1 MRAALAVMT
10 IGICSIWM
18 SAKRADAQVS
28 AGSIGGIVSD
38 SAQAL
43 VQGATVRLQNAATG
57 AVREVPTNE
66 TGYYV
71 FTNVLPAVY
80 DLTVTSRGF
89 KAAVRKELQVQV
101 NQNLRVDVQLEVG
114 EILQSVEITAA
125 APLLESTNSRVGTV
139 VETKQITELP
149 LNGRQF
155 AQLILLTPGALP
167 IALGQST
174 TFKVQLGAG
183 SYSPVINGQRSRY
196 NNFLL
201 DGVENN
207 DPMFNSYA
215 MNPSVDAI
223 QEFSVQSRGN
233 VSEQG
238 RSMGSDVVVVTRSG
252 TNQLRGSAWE
262 FLRNT
267 KLDARNFFD
276 PQRPDF
282 KQNQFGGTLGGPVR
296 LPGYNGRDR
305 TFFFGYYE
313 GFRYVRSAN
322 SITTVPTQAMADGD
336 FSAAGLPTLY
346 DITTTRPDPT
356 LSSGH
361 RRDPFPGNRIPANR
375 IVGSAQDLLRTVYPP
390 PNMPG
395 ITRNYINTTSQT
407 QHNDQASARI
417 DHKISD
423 NNSLFGRIS
432 YNDGDITSPG
442 GIPAVATA
450 ITNTAWNATISDS
463 HVFHPNLIG
472 HIQWGFNR
480 YTSNQ
485 SGLPLPDSVLSAT
498 GWDQVY
504 PSGPPDLLRLSLSVS
519 DIAGSGGPFT
529 PIGPHTSFQ
538 GITDLTWIQGKHTV
552 KTGFTINHLD
562 SFQASPQA
570 GIGFSR
576 RPTSDLTNVSTTGYG
591 VATFLLGLPTD
602 SRRAAGDSSA
612 KLSHYEYHGFLQDE
626 IRLTKGL
633 TVTAGIR
640 YSYVQAMKEARN
652 AFSGLD
658 YLTGNYL
665 MAVTNPVTGDGPN
678 MRERWVDPDWNNFAP
693 RLGIAWLLNE
703 KTTIRAGA
711 GIYYSFTDYPQY
723 FADPAGNWPFGFSD
737 TVGPLNDFFVDTPM
751 SNPFVNSP
759 GVTLPTSPE
768 GQGGYSMNPRM
779 RTPYSSQ
786 WNFSIQRQLP
796 SNMLLDLSYVGSNSV
811 KLLQSR
817 AENRAIPGPGPVQAR
832 RPNPKYNAIT
842 WDDNGP
848 PSNYNG
854 LSVKLQKRFS
864 AGLSFLSSYT
874 WGHNLDIYSTER
886 GGTSGGPQDPLY
898 WRADYA
904 SSTADVKHAFL
915 LSGVYELPFGKGKA
929 HLTSGPLSYIF
940 GNWEWSNILGL
951 YGGQP
956 VAVTLGF
963 DNASLGAAGGQ
974 RPDLVGDPIL
984 SDPTRLRWF
993 NTAAFAR
1000 PEQFKFGN
1008 AGRNLF
1014 RGPSLKNFDTALM
1027 KNFILHEQK
1036 TLQFRAEAFN
1046 ALNLVNFGQ
1055 PVSNFSSQDFGVI
1068 LSARASRSIQLS
1080 LKLSF

>member
-1 MRAALAVMT
+1 MRTSTIVMLVV
-10 IGICSIWM
+10 CVIWL
-18 SAKRADAQVS
+18 SAGMATAQVS
-28 AGSIGGIVSD
+28 AGSIGGVVTD
-38 SAQAL
+38 SAQAI
-43 VQGATVRLQNAATG
+43 VQRATVRLQNVATG
-57 AVREVPTNE
+57 VAREVPTNE

-80 DLTVTSRGF
+80 DITVTATGF
-89 KAAVRKELQVQV
+89 KAAVQKELQVQV

-114 EILQSVEITAA
+114 EVRQSVEITATA
-125 APLLESTNSRVGTV
+125 QLLESTNSKVGTV
-139 VETKQITELP
+139 VETKQVTELP

-252 TNQLRGSAWE
+252 TNQYRGSLWE

-282 KQNQFGGTLGGPVR
+282 KQNQFGGTFGGPVR
-296 LPGYNGRDR
+296 LPGYKGRDR

-322 SITTVPTQAMADGD
+322 SITTVPTQAMVDGD
-336 FSAAGLPTLY
+336 FSAAGLPTIY
-346 DITTTRPDPT
+346 DITTTTPDAS
-356 LSSGH
+356 LSSGY

-375 IVGSAQDLLRTVYPP
+375 IVKSAQDTLRTVYPV
-390 PNMPG
+390 PNIAG
-395 ITRNYINTTSQT
+395 ITRNYINTTPQT
-407 QHNDQASARI
+407 QHNNQFSGRI
-417 DHKISD
+417 DHKISES
-423 NNSLFGRIS
+423 NSLFGRIS
-432 YNDGDITSPG
+432 YNDGAIVAPG
-442 GIPAVATA
+442 GIPTVSTET
-450 ITNTAWNATISDS
+450 TNTAWNATVSDS
-463 HVFHPNLIG
+463 HVFRPNLIG
-472 HIQWGFNR
+472 HAQFGFNR
-480 YTSNQ
+480 YTSNLN
-485 SGLPLPDSVLSAT
+485 GLPLPDSVLSAT
-498 GWDQVY
+498 GWDKIY
-504 PSGPPDLLRLSLSVS
+504 PSGPPDLLVLGLSIT
-519 DIAGSGGPFT
+519 DIASSGGNFI

-538 GITDLTWIQGKHTV
+538 GITDLTWISGMHTV
-552 KTGFTINHLD
+552 KVGFTINHLD

-570 GIGFSR
+570 SIGFSR
-576 RPTSDLTNVSTTGYG
+576 RPTSDLTNGNTTGYG
-591 VATFLLGLPTD
+591 DT
-602 SRRAAGDSSA
+602 SA

-626 IRLTKGL
+626 MRLSKKL
-633 TVTAGIR
+633 TITAGLR

-652 AFSGLD
+652 AYSGLD
-658 YLTGNYL
+658 YFTGNYL
-665 MAVTNPVTGDGPN
+665 MAVPNPTTGAGPN
-678 MRERWVDPDWNNFAP
+678 LRERWVDPDWNNFAP
-693 RLGIAWLLNE
+693 RLGIAYLLNE
-703 KTTIRAGA
+703 KTTIRVGA

-723 FADPAGNWPFGFSD
+723 FGDPAGNWPFGFSD
-737 TVGPLNDFFVDTPM
+737 TVGPLNDFYVDAPFT
-751 SNPFVNSP
+751 NPFVNSP
-759 GVTLPTSPE
+759 GATIPTSPE
-768 GQGGYSMNPRM
+768 GQGGYSINPRM

-796 SNMLLDLSYVGSNSV
+796 SNLLLDLSYVGSNSV

-817 AENRAIPGPGPVQAR
+817 QENRAIPGPGPVQAR
-832 RPNPKYNAIT
+832 RPNPKYTALT

-864 AGLSFLSSYT
+864 AGLSFLTSYT
-874 WGHNLDIYSTER
+874 WSHNLDVYSTER

-904 SSTADVKHAFL
+904 TSTADVKHAFL
-915 LSGVYELPFGKGKA
+915 LSSVYELPFGKGKRY
-929 HLTSGPLSYIF
+929 LTSGFASYVL

-951 YGGQP
+951 YGGLP

-963 DNASLGAAGGQ
+963 DNASLGATGGQ
-974 RPDLVGDPIL
+974 RPDLVGNPI
-984 SDPTRLRWF
+984 SDNPTRLRWF
-993 NTAAFAR
+993 NTSAFAR
-1000 PEQFKFGN
+1000 PAQFKFGN
-1008 AGRNLF
+1008 AGRNLL
-1014 RGPSLKNFDTALM
+1014 RGPDLKNYDTALM

-1036 TLQFRAEAFN
+1036 TLQFRTEFFNAFN
-1046 ALNLVNFGQ
+1046 IVNFGQ
-1055 PVSNFSSQDFGVI
+1055 PNANFSSTDFGVI
-1068 LSARASRSIQLS
+1068 LSAKASRSIQMS

>member
-1 MRAALAVMT
+1 MRTALTLVMLAVC
-10 IGICSIWM
+10 GFWLSPRL
-18 SAKRADAQVS
+18 ANAQVS
-28 AGSIGGIVSD
+28 AGSIGGVVTD
-38 SAQAL
+38 SAQA
-43 VQGATVRLQNAATG
+43 VIQGATVRLQNAATG
-57 AVREVPTNE
+57 AIREVPTNE

-71 FTNVLPAVY
+71 FTNVMPAVY
-80 DLTVTSRGF
+80 DITVTTTGF
-89 KAAVRKELQVQV
+89 KAAVRRELQVQV

-114 EILQSVEITAA
+114 EVRQSVEIIAS
-125 APLLESTNSRVGTV
+125 APLLESTNSKVGTV
-139 VETKQITELP
+139 VETKQVTELP

-174 TFKVQLGAG
+174 AFKVQLGAG

-238 RSMGSDVVVVTRSG
+238 RSMGSDVIVVTRSG
-252 TNQLRGSAWE
+252 TNQYRGSVWE

-282 KQNQFGGTLGGPVR
+282 KQNQFGGTFGGPVR
-296 LPGYNGRDR
+296 LPGYKGRDR

-313 GFRYVRSAN
+313 GFRYTRSAN
-322 SITTVPTQAMADGD
+322 SITTVPTEAMRAGD
-336 FSAAGLPTLY
+336 FSAPGLPTLY
-346 DITTTRPDPT
+346 DITTTTADPSS
-356 LSSGH
+356 SSGY
-361 RRDPFPGNRIPANR
+361 RRDPFPGNRLPANR
-375 IVGSAQDLLRTVYPP
+375 IVKNSQDLLQSVYPL

-395 ITRNYINTTSQT
+395 ITRNYINTTPQT
-407 QHNDQASARI
+407 QENDQASARI
-417 DHKISD
+417 DHRISD

-432 YNDGDITSPG
+432 YNDGYITTPG
-442 GIPAVATA
+442 GIPATATT

-463 HVFHPNLIG
+463 HVFNPNLIG
-472 HIQWGFNR
+472 HLQFGFNR
-480 YTSNQ
+480 YTSNR
-485 SGLPLPDSVLSAT
+485 SGLALPDSILAAT
-498 GWDQVY
+498 GWDDIY
-504 PSGPPDLLRLSLSVS
+504 PSGPPDLLRLTLSIS
-519 DIAGSGGPFT
+519 DIAGAGGEFT

-538 GITDLTWIQGKHTV
+538 GITDLTWIHAKHTF
-552 KTGFTINHLD
+552 KAGFTINHLD

-570 GIGFSR
+570 GIGFGR
-576 RPTSDLTNVSTTGYG
+576 RPTSDLTNVSTSGYG

-602 SRRAAGDSSA
+602 SRRAAGDTSA

-626 IRLTKGL
+626 MRLTNRL
-633 TVTAGIR
+633 TITAGLR

-665 MAVTNPVTGDGPN
+665 MAVPNPVTGAGPN

-693 RLGIAWLLNE
+693 RLGIAFMLNS

-737 TVGPLNDFFVDTPM
+737 TVGPLNDFFIDAPM
-751 SNPFVNSP
+751 SNPFINSP
-759 GVTLPTSPE
+759 GAQIPTSPE

-786 WNFSIQRQLP
+786 WNLSIQRQLP
-796 SNMLLDLSYVGSNSV
+796 SDLLLDLSYVGSNSV

-832 RPNPKYNAIT
+832 RPNPNYNQLT

-864 AGLSFLSSYT
+864 AGLSFLTSYT
-874 WGHNLDIYSTER
+874 WAHNLDIYSTER
-886 GGTSGGPQDPLY
+886 GGTAGGPQDPRY

-904 SSTADVKHAFL
+904 SSSADVKHAFL
-915 LSGVYELPFGKGKA
+915 LSSVYELPFGKGKRY
-929 HLTSGPLSYIF
+929 LTSGPASYIF

-963 DNASLGAAGGQ
+963 DNASLGSAGGQ
-974 RPDLVGDPIL
+974 RPDLVGDPVL

-993 NTAAFAR
+993 NTSAFAR
-1000 PEQFKFGN
+1000 PAQLKFGN

-1014 RGPSLKNFDTALM
+1014 RGPDLTNYDTALM
-1027 KNFILHEQK
+1027 KNFVLREQT
-1036 TLQFRAEAFN
+1036 TLQFRAEFFN
-1046 ALNLVNFGQ
+1046 AFNLVNFGQ
-1055 PVSNFSSQDFGVI
+1055 PNANFSSQDFGVI
-1068 LSARASRSIQLS
+1068 LSARASRSIQFS